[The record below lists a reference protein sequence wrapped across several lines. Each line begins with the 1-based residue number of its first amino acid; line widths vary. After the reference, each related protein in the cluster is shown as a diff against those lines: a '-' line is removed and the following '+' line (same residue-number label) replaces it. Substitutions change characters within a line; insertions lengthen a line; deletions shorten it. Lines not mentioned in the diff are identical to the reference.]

1 MDTQPN
7 LPATRPR
14 RGGWPLWI
22 ALVVLLVIAAGAIV
36 TLGFVVRYLHNE
48 KIQLVHQ
55 LERAEAEKQRH
66 ELEQKRGAE
75 DAKLLQ
81 ARNQQDQVLNQ
92 ARSATN
98 LLMKLL
104 AARDT
109 LLAETAALR
118 TNTAGCTVALHP
130 DLVRLARR
138 FYESAVMDLPPES
151 DLATR
156 LEAVRRIEQQV
167 QDHYGQ
173 AYEPPAELSGTVQT
187 HAAWGALAQAKLD
200 QLRQTLNALVSEAKV
215 KFTRATLTAASPTL
229 DAAITKLTE
238 MEARE
243 RLQQGEQTVTSARND
258 AETERAKAEAE
269 KIRADARREAEE
281 TRAKVKE
288 ESAAKERELQERE
301 AQLKVL
307 EAKTRVVVQDKADEA
322 RKVELKKKASD
333 PATQAKLTPFTM
345 PGYYQINEVGSDLQP
360 LSYSKLQNAGALAG
374 DMRGLNRLLT
384 IAWTSADKVRPRW
397 KMNPQLFVRHPNEIE
412 KVKEVQQLLIE
423 LGPVLVEMGK
433 LQP

>member
-7 LPATRPR
+7 LPAARPG
-14 RGGWPLWI
+14 RGGLPLWI
-22 ALVVLLVIAAGAIV
+22 PLVVLLVIAAGAIV

-48 KIQLVHQ
+48 KIQLAHL

-66 ELEQKRGAE
+66 ELEQK
-75 DAKLLQ
+75 Q
-81 ARNQQDQVLNQ
+81 ATENARLVQASNQQDQVLNQ
-92 ARSATN
+92 ARSATK

-138 FYESAVMDLPPES
+138 FYESAVVDLPPES

-229 DAAITKLTE
+229 DAAISKLNE
-238 MEARE
+238 LEAQAS
-243 RLQQGEQTVTSARND
+243 LQRAEVSASTARTN
-258 AETERAKAEAE
+258 AVETRAEADAQ
-269 KIRADARREAEE
+269 KIRADAERYAEE
-281 TRAKVKE
+281 MRRKLTE
-288 ESAAKERELQERE
+288 EQAAKEREWQERD
-301 AQLKVL
+301 AKLKL
-307 EAKTRVVVQDKADEA
+307 EETKTKVAVQNKADEA
-322 RKVELKKKASD
+322 RKVELRKKASD
-333 PATQAKLTPFTM
+333 PAIQSKLAPFTT
-345 PGYYQINEVGSDLQP
+345 PGHVQFRRMYPDAQPYSLQA
-360 LSYSKLQNAGALAG
+360 LQSKGALTTNMLGMMQLVEVA
-374 DMRGLNRLLT
+374 
-384 IAWTSADKVRPRW
+384 IEAADKERPRW
-397 KMNPQLFVRHPNEIE
+397 NLNRKFWVNHANDVEM
-412 KVKEVQQLLIE
+412 VKEAQQLLIE